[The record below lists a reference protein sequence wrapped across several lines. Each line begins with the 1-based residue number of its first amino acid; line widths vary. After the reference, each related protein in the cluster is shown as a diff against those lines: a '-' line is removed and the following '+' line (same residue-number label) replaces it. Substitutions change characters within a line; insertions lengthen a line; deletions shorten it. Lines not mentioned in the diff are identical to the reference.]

1 MECLA
6 CGGNVKRDDKFCQY
20 CGHDLMA
27 DNLKTMD
34 KEDISPDLTCPSC
47 HEIVDESDK
56 FCTNCGY
63 DLTNTDTQ
71 AIPGAYVHNNQ
82 QVEITENMNL
92 AYEAKNLFNNT
103 TKSIGRLAG
112 NEEVLNLNLKDMF
125 SEVFKSHAKH
135 ESDDIFIAGTRNTT
149 PHIKDVSQEWAKPW
163 VFSRVFLALG
173 ITFMVLLI
181 LVNTFANTNALP
193 GLIFIGALIVP
204 ISGLIFFYESN
215 AFQNISFF
223 EVLKM
228 FFIGGVFSLLS
239 TIILYNFV
247 SFSDELET
255 YGIMTITDAF
265 LIGLVEELGKAIIVI
280 LFINYLK
287 TNKILNGLLIGASIG
302 AGFAVFE
309 TAGYILNYGILS
321 TGTPDLTEIMD
332 ITILRGWSAI
342 GGHLVWASIIGAAAV
357 IVKDARHF
365 TWANILDKRFLFF
378 FFVSVILHCIWDT
391 DITVLGSSNL
401 KMVFLIIIA
410 WIFVFILMKSG
421 LNQVN
426 QIQNDYLE
434 MEGRQR

>member
-1 MECLA
+1 
-6 CGGNVKRDDKFCQY
+6 
-20 CGHDLMA
+20 
-27 DNLKTMD
+27 
-34 KEDISPDLTCPSC
+34 
-47 HEIVDESDK
+47 
-56 FCTNCGY
+56 
-63 DLTNTDTQ
+63 
-71 AIPGAYVHNNQ
+71 
-82 QVEITENMNL
+82 
-92 AYEAKNLFNNT
+92 
-103 TKSIGRLAG
+103 
-112 NEEVLNLNLKDMF
+112 F

-135 ESDDIFIAGTRNTT
+135 ESDDIFIAGTKNTT

-287 TNKILNGLLIGASIG
+287 TNKILNGLLSGASIG

-321 TGTPDLTEIMD
+321 TGT
-332 ITILRGWSAI
+332 
-342 GGHLVWASIIGAAAV
+342 
-357 IVKDARHF
+357 
-365 TWANILDKRFLFF
+365 
-378 FFVSVILHCIWDT
+378 
-391 DITVLGSSNL
+391 
-401 KMVFLIIIA
+401 
-410 WIFVFILMKSG
+410 
-421 LNQVN
+421 
-426 QIQNDYLE
+426 
-434 MEGRQR
+434 